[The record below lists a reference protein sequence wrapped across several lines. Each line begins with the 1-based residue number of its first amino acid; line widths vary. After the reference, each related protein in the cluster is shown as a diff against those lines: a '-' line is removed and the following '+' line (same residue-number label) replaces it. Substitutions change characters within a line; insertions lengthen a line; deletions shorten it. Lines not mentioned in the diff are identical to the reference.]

1 MSADGHEVFEVDRL
15 ELEGGATLVGARL
28 AYKTYGTLNA
38 RRDNV
43 IVYPTWFPA
52 QHQDNEWLIGPGK
65 ALDPDRYLIV
75 VPNTLGNG
83 LSSSPSNTPQPYDRA
98 RFPNVTVRD
107 NVHLQH
113 RMLVERFGIETVAL
127 VTGWSM
133 AGQQAYQWAVSYPDM
148 VQRIAPFCSS
158 ARTSPHNVVFLEGPQ
173 AALRADAAWAG
184 GWYTAPP
191 TAGLRAFGRVF
202 AGWALSQTFYREHLY
217 LDMGYTSLEDFL
229 VRLWEGNFMRRDANN
244 LLALAWTWQHA
255 DISTT
260 PGHNGNLAAALQSIS
275 AKALVMPGSTDLYF
289 TPEDSQ
295 LEVLH
300 LRDAVY
306 RPIPSIWGHQAGR
319 GIAAQDAAFIDD
331 HLREL
336 LGS

>member
-1 MSADGHEVFEVDRL
+1 MSADGHEVLEVDCL
-15 ELEGGATLVGARL
+15 ELEQGATLLGARL

-38 RRDNV
+38 RRDNT
-43 IVYPTWFPA
+43 ILYPTWFPG
-52 QHQDNEWLIGPGK
+52 QHQDNEWLIGPGR
-65 ALDPDRYLIV
+65 ALDPDRYFIV

-98 RFPNVTVRD
+98 RFPHVTVRD

-113 RMLVERFGIETVAL
+113 RMLMERFDVDTLVL

-133 AGQQAYQWAVSYPDM
+133 AGQQAYQWAVSYPGM

-158 ARTSPHNVVFLEGPQ
+158 ARTSPHNIVFLEGPQ
-173 AALRADAAWAG
+173 AALRADADWAG
-184 GWYTAPP
+184 GWYTEPP
-191 TAGLRAFGRVF
+191 AAGLRAFGRVF
-202 AGWALSQTFYREHLY
+202 AGWALSQAFYREHLY
-217 LDMGYTSLEDFL
+217 RGMGYTSLEDFL
-229 VRLWEGNFMRRDANN
+229 IRFWEGNFLRRDANN

-260 PGHNGNLAAALQSIS
+260 PGFAADLPAALRSIS

-295 LEVLH
+295 LEVEH
-300 LRDAVY
+300 LQDAVC

-319 GIAAQDAAFIDD
+319 GLAPEDAAFIDD
-331 HLREL
+331 NLTQL
-336 LGS
+336 VDS